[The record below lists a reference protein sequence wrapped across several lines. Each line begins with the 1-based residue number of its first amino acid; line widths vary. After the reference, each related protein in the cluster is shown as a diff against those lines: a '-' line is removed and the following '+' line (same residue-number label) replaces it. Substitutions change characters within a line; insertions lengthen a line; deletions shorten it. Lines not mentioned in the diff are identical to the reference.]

1 MHLYAYGM
9 QGSEGYSISLLSQ
22 EFICMLMESQGSE
35 GERYAVIGNKFICML
50 MESQGSEGWFLN

>member
-1 MHLYAYGM
+1 
-9 QGSEGYSISLLSQ
+9 
-22 EFICMLMESQGSE
+22 MLMESQGSE